1 MIILFLS
8 VAKVWCYLVRLLG
21 HGNRREPWKQP
32 LLKKGD
38 IMVVEISNLYQV
50 AMLVNDLCRSKSV
63 NDLSSPSC
71 QTHKDD
77 DNNNLEDEDEWQ
89 DGKKFDAVATFK
101 ILSEVDIA
109 HLS

>member
-1 MIILFLS
+1 
-8 VAKVWCYLVRLLG
+8 
-21 HGNRREPWKQP
+21 
-32 LLKKGD
+32 
-38 IMVVEISNLYQV
+38 MVVEISNLYQV

-101 ILSEVDIA
+101 ILSEILMYQLCKGVGFVHSSGVLHRDLKP
-109 HLS
+109 HNLLMDR